1 MKKINGTEKQI
12 YWAEKHR
19 EKELEGIE
27 KDLAWVA
34 KSQAMDLSK
43 YGHSA
48 EKLKMIANQAANYK
62 AALLKFKEDVLN
74 HTDAQFFFDI
84 KLGSS
89 KGIRRPTIS
98 DFS

>member
-48 EKLKMIANQAANYK
+48 EN
-62 AALLKFKEDVLN
+62 
-74 HTDAQFFFDI
+74 
-84 KLGSS
+84 
-89 KGIRRPTIS
+89 
-98 DFS
+98 